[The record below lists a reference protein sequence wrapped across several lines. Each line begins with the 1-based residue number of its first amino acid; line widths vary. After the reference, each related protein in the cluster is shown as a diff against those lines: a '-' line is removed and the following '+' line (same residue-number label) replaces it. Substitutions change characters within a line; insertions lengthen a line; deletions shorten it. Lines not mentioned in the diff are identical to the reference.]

1 MIAKR
6 ILFKKITVLSCGQT
20 EKIAICNVPVDDIDI
35 SNLLPTTAYGTG
47 LVIVKLKR
55 KIEYGGHVLFEAVR
69 PVFLCN
75 ILYYLRENN
84 LLCTDITVKS
94 ENISG
99 GLITLAYTHT
109 LQARYPVR

>member
-75 ILYYLRENN
+75 ILYYLINN

-99 GLITLAYTHT
+99 DLITLAYTHT